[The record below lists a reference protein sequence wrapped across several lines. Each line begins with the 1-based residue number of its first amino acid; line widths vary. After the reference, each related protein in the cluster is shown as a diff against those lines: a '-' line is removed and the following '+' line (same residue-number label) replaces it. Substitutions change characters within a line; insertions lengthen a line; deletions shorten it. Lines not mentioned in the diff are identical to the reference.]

1 MTKNT
6 SPQKWSRAVRY
17 AVAPVAVALSLA
29 CRLALNPVL
38 HDSSPFMYF
47 FVAIIVSGWLGGL
60 GPGLAA
66 TVLSWLA
73 VDYFYLPPIRSLQLE
88 GPNEVVRSISFLL
101 LGALVSL
108 IAARMRLAQR
118 RAEQAVDELRTSEER
133 LRATFDN
140 AALGIGEADRQD
152 RFIAVNDRF
161 CQILG
166 YRCEELLGM
175 SVHELTAPED
185 RSRSDD
191 LNAQLHDGRIKQ
203 TDYEKRYLR
212 KDGAPVWVHVTVGAV
227 RDVAGRYLHS
237 IGTVEDISER
247 KEAEAALR
255 ESEERFRTM
264 ADSLPQIA
272 WVAKP
277 DGYIYWY
284 NQRGYEYTGAT
295 PEQVEGWGWQS
306 VHDPE
311 TLPRVLEQWK
321 RSLATGEPFEMVFPL
336 RGADGRFR
344 RFLTRVLP
352 LKDAQ
357 GRVVQWFGTCT
368 DVDELKRAEEALR
381 ESEQRLSLAQQA
393 ARIGS
398 FEWNIQTDVNTWT
411 PELEAMYGLEPGEFG
426 GTEQAWEELVHPEDR
441 EATLELVQHAF
452 ETGQPM
458 EGEWRV
464 RWRDG
469 SEHWIFG
476 RFQVLKDEAGKPLRL
491 TGVNIDR
498 TERKRAEDAL
508 QASEARLR
516 ALLTATSDVVYRM
529 SPDWRELRY
538 LHGQDFVPDTEAPNE
553 AWLEKYI
560 PPDDRQHVMAVI
572 NEAIRTRSV
581 FELEHRVLRVD
592 GSLGWTFSRAI
603 PLLDASGNVI
613 EWFGLAS
620 DITERKRAENLVMA
634 DLQAMTRLRQTGARS
649 VQPDV
654 GFDAMLG
661 EFVETAIFIIGA
673 DRGNL
678 QLFDAA
684 SGALR
689 IKAHRGFEEP
699 FLEFFDA
706 VGHDEPA
713 VCGSAMRLGERVA
726 VEDIMQSPIFAGK
739 PALAVELEAGVR
751 AVQSTPLVSSAGHL
765 LGMLSTHFGRPH
777 LFSERDL
784 RLMDLLARQAA
795 DYIERKQ
802 SEESLRV
809 ANERLQEA
817 DRRKDE
823 FLAMLAHELR
833 NPLAPICY
841 AVQMMNMNRLA
852 QDQVV
857 KQREL
862 IDRQVSHMGRLLD
875 DLLEISRITRG
886 KITLRREIVD
896 LRTIASQALDSM
908 RPMIEGR
915 GQHLLYEEPIS
926 PLLVDGD
933 PTRLEQIIRN
943 LLHNAYKYTEA
954 SGCIKLSLGLE
965 TDHETEWRAVVR
977 VSDSGI
983 GIAPEMLPRIFETF
997 VQAEQGLAHSQGGL
1011 GIGLG
1016 MVKNLLQMHGGS
1028 VEAHSAGP
1036 GQGSEFVVRLPL
1048 AAEVMGRSMEVSAP
1062 AEPSPAAP
1070 SKPRR
1075 VLVVDDNEDAAASLG
1090 ELLSLWGHEVQTAH
1104 DGRHA
1109 LAAARQWQPEII
1121 LLDIGLP
1128 GMDGYEVA
1136 QRLLEDPVTSNTF
1149 LVALT
1154 GYGQEEDRRRS
1165 HEAGF
1170 DRHLTKPVELEQ
1182 LQNLLHAA

>member
-1 MTKNT
+1 MTKKT

-17 AVAPVAVALSLA
+17 AMAPVAVALSLA

-38 HDSSPFMYF
+38 HDSSPFIYF

-108 IAARMRLAQR
+108 IAAHMRREQR
-118 RAEQAVDELRTSEER
+118 RAEQAADELRTSEER

-140 AALGIGEADRQD
+140 AALGIGETDRQD

-212 KDGAPVWVHVTVGAV
+212 KDGSPVWVHVTVGAV
-227 RDVAGRYLHS
+227 RDAAGRYLHS

-272 WVAKP
+272 WIARP
-277 DGYIYWY
+277 DGYVFWY
-284 NQRGYEYTGAT
+284 NQQGYDYTGAT
-295 PEQVEGWGWQS
+295 PEQVEGWGWQC

-311 TLPRVLEQWK
+311 VLPRVLEQWK

-381 ESEQRLSLAQQA
+381 ESEQRLTLAQQA

-411 PELEAMYGLEPGEFG
+411 PELEAMYGLEPGEFA
-426 GTEQAWEELVHPEDR
+426 GTETAWEELVHPEDR

-469 SEHWIFG
+469 SVHWIFG
-476 RFQVLKDEAGKPLRL
+476 RFQVLKDKAGKPLRL
-491 TGVNIDR
+491 TGVNIDI

-508 QASEARLR
+508 R
-516 ALLTATSDVVYRM
+516 
-529 SPDWRELRY
+529 
-538 LHGQDFVPDTEAPNE
+538 
-553 AWLEKYI
+553 
-560 PPDDRQHVMAVI
+560 
-572 NEAIRTRSV
+572 
-581 FELEHRVLRVD
+581 
-592 GSLGWTFSRAI
+592 
-603 PLLDASGNVI
+603 
-613 EWFGLAS
+613 
-620 DITERKRAENLVMA
+620 
-634 DLQAMTRLRQTGARS
+634 
-649 VQPDV
+649 
-654 GFDAMLG
+654 
-661 EFVETAIFIIGA
+661 
-673 DRGNL
+673 
-678 QLFDAA
+678 
-684 SGALR
+684 
-689 IKAHRGFEEP
+689 
-699 FLEFFDA
+699 
-706 VGHDEPA
+706 
-713 VCGSAMRLGERVA
+713 
-726 VEDIMQSPIFAGK
+726 
-739 PALAVELEAGVR
+739 
-751 AVQSTPLVSSAGHL
+751 
-765 LGMLSTHFGRPH
+765 
-777 LFSERDL
+777 
-784 RLMDLLARQAA
+784 
-795 DYIERKQ
+795 
-802 SEESLRV
+802 
-809 ANERLQEA
+809 EA

-833 NPLAPICY
+833 NPLAPIRY
-841 AVQMMNMNRLA
+841 GVQMLQMEGLA
-852 QDQVV
+852 RDQIN
-857 KQREL
+857 KQHEV
-862 IDRQVSHMGRLLD
+862 IGRQISHMGRLLD

-886 KITLRREIVD
+886 KIQLKRELVD
-896 LRTIASQALDSM
+896 LRAVARQALDSM

-915 GQHLLYEEPIS
+915 GQNLLYEAPNS
-926 PLLVDGD
+926 PLPVDGD

-943 LLHNAYKYTEA
+943 LLHNANKYTEEG
-954 SGCIKLSLGLE
+954 GCIKLSLTLE
-965 TDHETEWRAVVR
+965 TDHGPEWRAVVR

-983 GIAPEMLPRIFETF
+983 GIDPEILPRIFETF
-997 VQAEQGLAHSQGGL
+997 VQAEQGLARSQGGL
-1011 GIGLG
+1011 GIGLA
-1016 MVKNLLQMHGGS
+1016 MVKNLVQLHGGG

-1036 GQGSEFVVRLPL
+1036 GRGSEFVVRLPL
-1048 AAEVMGRSMEVSAP
+1048 AAEAMSGLEAPSAP
-1062 AEPSPAAP
+1062 EAP
-1070 SKPRR
+1070 CKATRPKPRR
-1075 VLVVDDNEDAAASLG
+1075 VLVVEDNEDAAASLG
-1090 ELLSLWGHEVQTAH
+1090 ELLSLWGHEIQTAH

-1109 LAAARQWQPEII
+1109 LAAARQWQPEVI

-1136 QRLLEDPVTSNTF
+1136 RHLREDPSTSRAVI
-1149 LVALT
+1149 VALT
-1154 GYGQEEDRRRS
+1154 GYGQEEDRRRA

-1170 DRHLTKPVELEQ
+1170 DQHLTKPVELEQ
-1182 LQNLLHAA
+1182 LQNLLDAAQAA